1 MRLLWSLSL
10 IAVTASSVS
19 AFSVQ
24 QQQNTASRTVTALNV
39 ATEAP
44 PAPVPAASISAD
56 VSDYYICN
64 IYRVSR
70 GVSTRRRVW
79 SKLGDINT
87 H

>member
-39 ATEAP
+39 ATAEAP
-44 PAPVPAASISAD
+44 AAPVAAASISAD
-56 VSDYYICN
+56 VSY
-64 IYRVSR
+64 
-70 GVSTRRRVW
+70 
-79 SKLGDINT
+79 
-87 H
+87 

>member
-19 AFSVQ
+19 GFSVL

-39 ATEAP
+39 ATAEAP
-44 PAPVPAASISAD
+44 PAAAASISAN

-70 GVSTRRRVW
+70 GC
-79 SKLGDINT
+79 
-87 H
+87 